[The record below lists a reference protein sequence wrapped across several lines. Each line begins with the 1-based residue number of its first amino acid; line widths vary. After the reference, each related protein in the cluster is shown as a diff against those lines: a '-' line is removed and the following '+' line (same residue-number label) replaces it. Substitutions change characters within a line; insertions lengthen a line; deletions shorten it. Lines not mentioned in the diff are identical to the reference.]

1 MRDKSP
7 RKDKNRDRFFGAS
20 TGALLGDIF
29 IAPGVGT
36 AMGALLGG
44 FGGDSY
50 NKNKHKEKQREKER
64 DRELDRDRDHDYRSR
79 SWNR

>member
-1 MRDKSP
+1 MREKSP
-7 RKDKNRDRFFGAS
+7 RPHKNRDRFFGAS

-50 NKNKHKEKQREKER
+50 NKNKNKER
-64 DRELDRDRDHDYRSR
+64 QSRKDRDRDRDNDYGSRSR
-79 SWNR
+79 NR